1 MVKSDCDLNQPLQ
14 KSFALALGLTPHVF
28 EYLMGFIESSLV
40 EEVDSAAKSC
50 VIRVHKPVD
59 TIVVLPLMETT
70 SIPTGTAQY
79 RALRND
85 ETLARKLSARQL
97 TMIALGGAIGTGL
110 FLGSSLAIRLAGPA
124 VIITYVIG
132 AVIALLLMGAL
143 SEMAVAHPT
152 AGSFG
157 VYAELYV
164 SPWAGFVV
172 RYTYW
177 AAQTIAIG
185 GEATAGAIFCR
196 WWFPNIPAWIWIVGF
211 SVALIY
217 VNARSVAYFG
227 EFEYWFAMTKVVA
240 IVLFI
245 VFGLA
250 TLVGAGSAPAVGLL
264 NFTADGGF
272 MPNGFKGVWLALVFV
287 VFSYI
292 GTEIVAVTAGEANDP
307 EKTVPRAMK
316 SMVGRLI
323 VFYIAA
329 ISLLIGLIPWRQIQP
344 GLDVTASPFV
354 KVFQAMHIPA
364 AAHLVN
370 FVVLTAALSSMNCN
384 LYLSTRMLFS
394 LARGGYAPAQL
405 GKVSSNGTP
414 VNSLL
419 LSGLG
424 LIIATVVALLYPK
437 SAYVYM
443 FGIALFGGLFV
454 WLMIFVTHL
463 YFRRQW
469 DQGRPLPVKMIGYP
483 YTTILGIVL
492 LSAILMTT
500 LWVDGMQI
508 TLTVGLPWLATIS
521 LAYFV
526 WKRSNRNYSDNNP
539 T

>member
-1 MVKSDCDLNQPLQ
+1 
-14 KSFALALGLTPHVF
+14 
-28 EYLMGFIESSLV
+28 
-40 EEVDSAAKSC
+40 
-50 VIRVHKPVD
+50 
-59 TIVVLPLMETT
+59 METT
-70 SIPTGTAQY
+70 SIPTGTAQH

-124 VIITYVIG
+124 VIITYLIG

-185 GEATAGAIFCR
+185 GEATAAAIFCR
-196 WWFPNIPAWIWIVGF
+196 WWFPSIPAWIWIVGF

-250 TLVGAGSAPAVGLL
+250 ALVGVGSAPAVGVR

-272 MPNGFKGVWLALVFV
+272 MPNGFEGVWLALVFV

-292 GTEIVAVTAGEANDP
+292 GTEIVAVTAGEAKDP
-307 EKTVPRAMK
+307 EQAVPRAMK

-344 GLDVTASPFV
+344 GPDVTASPFV

-424 LIIATVVALLYPK
+424 LIIATVVALLYPE

-463 YFRRQW
+463 YFRKQW
-469 DQGRPLPVKMIGYP
+469 DPGRQLPVKMVGYP
-483 YTTILGIVL
+483 YTTILGIVF
-492 LSAILMTT
+492 LSAILITT
-500 LWVDGMQI
+500 LWVEGMQI
-508 TLTVGLPWLATIS
+508 TLTVGLPWLAAIS